1 MLGIFF
7 MFCYGEFMYMLK
19 IGGVRKRMRRNL
31 SYLYIA
37 VVGIIVIG
45 SILKKLLRGQ
55 TVIHPNII

>member
-7 MFCYGEFMYMLK
+7 MLCYGEFMYLLK
-19 IGGVRKRMRRNL
+19 AGGVRKRMRRNL

-45 SILKKLLRGQ
+45 SILKKVLRGH